1 MWKTK
6 VIIFLIVS
14 TTANAVTNSDDLSLE
29 PFVDGEGSPLGGYV
43 AQGVGDL
50 GRGIEPT
57 MLREDFFLAA
67 RINGA
72 LPGIGFAA
80 DVTSQELPAALS

>member
-1 MWKTK
+1 MRKTK

-29 PFVDGEGSPLGGYV
+29 PYVGGEASPLGGYV

-50 GRGIEPT
+50 GRGLAPT
-57 MLREDFFLAA
+57 MLHEDFFLAS
-67 RINGA
+67 RTNGA

-80 DVTSQELPAALS
+80 DVTTQ